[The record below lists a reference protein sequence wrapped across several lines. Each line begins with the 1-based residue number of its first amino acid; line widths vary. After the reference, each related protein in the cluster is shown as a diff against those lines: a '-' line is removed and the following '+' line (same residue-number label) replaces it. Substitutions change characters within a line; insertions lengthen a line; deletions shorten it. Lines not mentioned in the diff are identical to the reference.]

1 MSVPLCVCG
10 RPHAPQQVRTYVV
23 DGPGGVHY
31 VSDGGEIVTA
41 DVAGVLDG
49 DLDALLAAR
58 IRGRAEAEGEG
69 GR

>member
-1 MSVPLCVCG
+1 MCEQRQP
-10 RPHAPQQVRTYVV
+10 VRHYVV

-31 VSDGGEIVTA
+31 VREGGEIVTA

-49 DLDALLAAR
+49 DLDELLMAR
-58 IRGRAEAEGEG
+58 VRRRAEVLGEW